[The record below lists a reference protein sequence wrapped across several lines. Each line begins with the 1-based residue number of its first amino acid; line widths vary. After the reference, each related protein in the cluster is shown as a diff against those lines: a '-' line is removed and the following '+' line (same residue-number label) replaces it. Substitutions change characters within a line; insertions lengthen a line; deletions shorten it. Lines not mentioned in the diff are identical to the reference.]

1 MPENKTKTKTKTK
14 KADSDS
20 CCPQCGAKLTIDA
33 KFCPSCGYNLDPE
46 VVILQPSTNKSRLV
60 AGLLAIFLGSLGIHN
75 FYLGYTNKALVQ
87 LCVTIIGGPFTC
99 GLAPVAMGI
108 WGLVEGV
115 MILSNSP
122 GYDRDAQGN
131 PLRA

>member
-1 MPENKTKTKTKTK
+1 MPENKTKTKKV
-14 KADSDS
+14 DSDS
-20 CCPQCGAKLTIDA
+20 CCPQCGAKLTSDV
-33 KFCPSCGYNLDPE
+33 KFCPSCGHNLDE
-46 VVILQPSTNKSRLV
+46 VVVLQPSTNKSRLV

-75 FYLGYTNKALVQ
+75 FYLGYTNKALTQ

-122 GYDRDAQGN
+122 GYDHDAQGN
-131 PLRA
+131 PLRE